1 MKNNILILLLS
12 IFIVSCTSNTIFK
25 KPENLIPKDQMV
37 DLLVDMQL
45 AIGARSVKNIDG
57 KRNIDYMHLVYE
69 KYGIDSTRFAESN
82 FYYNTDIDQYGEILE
97 KVKTRIDKIKK
108 QYEKEQLIKD
118 SLKRKNSPMINKS
131 SVKKQKKKVFKTQLG
146 TPVKK

>member
-12 IFIVSCTSNTIFK
+12 IFIISCTSNTIYK
-25 KPENLIPKDQMV
+25 KPKNLIPKDQMV

-45 AIGARSVKNIDG
+45 AIGARSVKNINK
-57 KRNIDYMHLVYE
+57 KRNVDYMHLVYE

-82 FYYNTDIDQYGEILE
+82 FYYNTDIDQYGKILE
-97 KVKTRIDKIKK
+97 KVKTRLEKIKK

-131 SVKKQKKKVFKTQLG
+131 PVKKQKKKVFKTQLG